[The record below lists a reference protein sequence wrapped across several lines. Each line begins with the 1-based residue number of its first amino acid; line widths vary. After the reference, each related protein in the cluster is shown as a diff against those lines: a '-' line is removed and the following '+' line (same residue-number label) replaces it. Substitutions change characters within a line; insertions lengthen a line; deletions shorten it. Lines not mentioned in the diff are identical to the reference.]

1 MTMIATKGK
10 EVLDFAADKLD
21 ICLKKKQSESALAF
35 LSGNDVFDSLLTG
48 YGKSL
53 VYGIVPIVFDF
64 MNG

>member
-1 MTMIATKGK
+1 MTMVATKGK

-21 ICLKKKQSESALAF
+21 ICLKKKQSESALAI
-35 LSGNDVFDSLLTG
+35 LSGNDVFVSLLTG
-48 YGKSL
+48 YSKSL